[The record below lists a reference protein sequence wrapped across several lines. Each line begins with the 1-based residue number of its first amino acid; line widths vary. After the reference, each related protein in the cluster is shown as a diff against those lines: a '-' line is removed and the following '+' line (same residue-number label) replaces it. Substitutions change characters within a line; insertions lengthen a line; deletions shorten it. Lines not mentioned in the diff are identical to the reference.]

1 MKPARIA
8 VIAVAAVSAV
18 GLALVVRAMGSGS
31 GEAVQPVAAAEAPA
45 VVMTQILVA
54 SQDLEIGTRIE
65 NSHMEWRGFP
75 AEAVNAAWIVE
86 GAGSVPTPSRATPDA
101 EGEADAAGAE
111 GGEAATAQVQR
122 AAERITGGGVREQV
136 VGAVVRERILA
147 GEPIVASKLVRAGQS
162 GFLAVVL
169 EPGRRAMS
177 VPLSQEHGAGG
188 FILPGDRVDVIMSR
202 RAEQAI
208 DGRDG
213 FITATVLIN
222 IKVLAI
228 GETTEAGDSQN
239 VTGAHAT
246 LEVSPRDAEVLAL
259 AQTQGELYLV
269 LRSYADA
276 QQPSG
281 AAASTQIRADNSESR
296 AVRVFRNGAVTEV
309 PVG

>member
-86 GAGSVPTPSRATPDA
+86 GAGSIPTPSRATPDA
-101 EGEADAAGAE
+101 EGDAAAAEAE

-281 AAASTQIRADNSESR
+281 AAASTQTRADNSESR

>member
-101 EGEADAAGAE
+101 EGDAEAE

-281 AAASTQIRADNSESR
+281 AAASTQTRADNSESR